1 MAHSP
6 AEEYGAET
14 SEDEKA
20 RTHQGEENAD
30 DADDADEARTTAAA
44 ADDDERRRR
53 SF

>member
-20 RTHQGEENAD
+20 RTHQVEE